1 MVMTET
7 PSRVERLTG
16 WVIVNLLRFHTAQFL
31 MIPRTAHDRHE
42 NVRAATS
49 LGYAWWVVIALTAV
63 YTLSF
68 VDRTIL
74 GLLVPSIKRDL
85 GVSDTKIG
93 LLQGLAFSVFY
104 TLMGLPIGRIADR
117 WNRRNLIVA
126 GILVWSFFTTMSSV
140 AKSFLLLFLTR
151 IGVGVGEASLSPAG
165 YSMLSDYFPKQ
176 KLGAAIS
183 VFYMGVFI
191 GSALAQ
197 LVGGTTIDM
206 LARTPTVVVP
216 VLGTMA
222 SWRLTF
228 VIVGLPGVLFALL
241 AWTIREPVRRNLLA
255 GSDGRATQL
264 NFSEAVAQIRLR
276 WQSVAGISLGMV
288 CQGMITYG
296 LLAWI
301 PTFFQRAYH
310 WSPGRSGRALA
321 AILLTFGCLG
331 MYLGGRLSD
340 YWQKRGVPEGPLKVA
355 VISAIGTLLLMP
367 AAMLVSKPE
376 WTLALFAPALCFD
389 ALAMGTSVAALQHI
403 FPNQVRGQVSALYLF
418 TLNLGGGSLGP
429 LLPGVLDDYLFH
441 DPNMVG
447 YSLAIT
453 TALGAVGMLIA
464 FRSTY
469 GAYRTHYEMMQAA

>member
-1 MVMTET
+1 
-7 PSRVERLTG
+7 
-16 WVIVNLLRFHTAQFL
+16 
-31 MIPRTAHDRHE
+31 MIPRTAEDRTGSE
-42 NVRAATS
+42 ATAS
-49 LGYAWWVVIALTAV
+49 TGYAWWVVIALTAV

-74 GLLVPSIKRDL
+74 SLLVPSIKRDL
-85 GVSDTKIG
+85 HVSDTLIG
-93 LLQGLAFSVFY
+93 LLQGLAFSLFY
-104 TLMGLPIGRIADR
+104 TLMGLPIGRLADR
-117 WNRRNLIVA
+117 WNRRNLIVG

-165 YSMLSDYFPKQ
+165 YSMLADYFPKR

-206 LARTPTVVVP
+206 LARTPFVTVP

-241 AWTIREPVRRNLLA
+241 AWTIREPIRRNLLA
-255 GSDGRATQL
+255 RADGK
-264 NFSEAVAQIRLR
+264 VAQLSFGEAMAQMRMR
-276 WQSVAGISLGMV
+276 WQSVLGISLGMV
-288 CQGMITYG
+288 CQGMVTYAF
-296 LLAWI
+296 LAWV
-301 PTFFQRAYH
+301 PTVFQRVHH
-310 WSPGRSGRALA
+310 WSPGQSGRALA
-321 AILLTFGCLG
+321 GILLTFGCLG

-340 YWQKRGVPEGPLKVA
+340 HWQKRGIPEGPLRVA

-367 AAMLVSKPE
+367 AALLLPSPQ
-376 WTLALFAPALCFD
+376 WTLALLAPALCFD
-389 ALAMGTSVAALQHI
+389 ALAMGTSAAALQHI

-429 LLPGVLDDYLFH
+429 LLPGVFNDYLFH
-441 DPNMVG
+441 DPNKVAV
-447 YSLAIT
+447 SLAIT
-453 TALGAVGMLIA
+453 IIIGAVGMLIA
-464 FRSTY
+464 CRSTY
-469 GAYRTHYEMMQAA
+469 GAYRTDYNAMQVS

>member
-1 MVMTET
+1 
-7 PSRVERLTG
+7 
-16 WVIVNLLRFHTAQFL
+16 
-31 MIPRTAHDRHE
+31 MIPRTARDE
-42 NVRAATS
+42 SVRSGSETTPSA
-49 LGYAWWVVIALTAV
+49 GYAWWVVIALTSV

-68 VDRTIL
+68 VDRQIL

-85 GVSDTKIG
+85 GVSDTQIG

-104 TLMGLPIGRIADR
+104 TFMGLPIGRLADR

-126 GILVWSFFTTMSSV
+126 GILVWSLFTTLSSV

-165 YSMLSDYFPKQ
+165 YSMRSDYFPKQ
-176 KLGAAIS
+176 KLAAAIS

-191 GSALAQ
+191 GSALAA
-197 LVGGTTIDM
+197 LVGGTTVDM
-206 LARTPTVVVP
+206 LARTPFITVP

-241 AWTIREPVRRNLLA
+241 AWTIREPIRRNLLA
-255 GSDGRATQL
+255 SADGRAKQL
-264 NFSEAVAQIRLR
+264 SFAGAAAEIRKR
-276 WQSVAGISLGMV
+276 WQSVVGISLGMV

-296 LLAWI
+296 FLLWVPA
-301 PTFFQRAYH
+301 FFQRVHH
-310 WSPGRSGRALA
+310 WSVGQSGRALA
-321 AILLTFGCLG
+321 GILLTFGCLG

-355 VISAIGTLLLMP
+355 VISAIGTLVLMP
-367 AAMLVSKPE
+367 AALLLPKPE
-376 WTLALFAPALCFD
+376 WTLAMLAPALCFD

-418 TLNLGGGSLGP
+418 LLNLGGGSLGP
-429 LLPGVLDDYLFH
+429 LLPGVLNDYLFH
-441 DPNMVG
+441 DPNKLG

-453 TALGAVGMLIA
+453 IAIAAVGMLVA

-469 GAYRTHYEMMQAA
+469 GAYRRHYAML

>member
-1 MVMTET
+1 
-7 PSRVERLTG
+7 
-16 WVIVNLLRFHTAQFL
+16 
-31 MIPRTAHDRHE
+31 MIPRTATEGHKSDPPASE
-42 NVRAATS
+42 AAAS
-49 LGYAWWVVIALTAV
+49 LGYAWWAVIALTAV

-74 GLLVPSIKRDL
+74 SLLVPSIKRDL
-85 GVSDTKIG
+85 GVSDTQIG
-93 LLQGLAFSVFY
+93 VLQGLAFSVFY

-126 GILVWSFFTTMSSV
+126 GILVWSLFTTLGSV
-140 AKSFLLLFLTR
+140 AKSYLLLFLTR

-191 GSALAQ
+191 GTSLAQ
-197 LVGGTTIDM
+197 LVGGTTVDM
-206 LARTPTVVVP
+206 LARTPNIVVP
-216 VLGTMA
+216 VLGSMA

-255 GSDGRATQL
+255 SADGRPTQL
-264 NFSEAVAQIRLR
+264 SFGDALAQIRMR

-296 LLAWI
+296 LIAWI
-301 PTFFQRAYH
+301 PTFFQRVHH
-310 WSPGRSGRALA
+310 WSPGQSGRALA
-321 AILLTFGCLG
+321 GILLTFGCAG
-331 MYLGGRLSD
+331 MYVGGRLSD
-340 YWQKRGVPEGPLKVA
+340 HWQKRGVAEGPLKVA

-367 AAMLVSKPE
+367 VALIISDPY
-376 WTLALFAPALCFD
+376 WTLALLAPALFFD
-389 ALAMGTSVAALQHI
+389 ALAMGTSAAALQHI

-418 TLNLGGGSLGP
+418 VLNLGGGSLGP
-429 LLPGVLDDYLFH
+429 LLPGVFNDYLFH

-447 YSLAIT
+447 YSVAIT
-453 TALGAVGMLIA
+453 VAVGAIGMLIA
-464 FRSTY
+464 CRSTY
-469 GAYRTHYEMMQAA
+469 GAYRTHYNMMMKAA

>member
-1 MVMTET
+1 
-7 PSRVERLTG
+7 
-16 WVIVNLLRFHTAQFL
+16 
-31 MIPRTAHDRHE
+31 MIPRTATEGHKSDRPANE
-42 NVRAATS
+42 AKAS

-74 GLLVPSIKRDL
+74 SLLVPSIKRDL
-85 GVSDTKIG
+85 GVSDTQIG
-93 LLQGLAFSVFY
+93 VLQGLAFSVFY
-104 TLMGLPIGRIADR
+104 TLMGLPIGRLADR

-126 GILVWSFFTTMSSV
+126 GILVWSLFTTLGSV
-140 AKSFLLLFLTR
+140 AKSYLLLFLTR

-206 LARTPTVVVP
+206 LARTPFITVP
-216 VLGTMA
+216 VLGAMA

-255 GSDGRATQL
+255 SADGRATQL
-264 NFSEAVAQIRLR
+264 SFGDAVTQIRMR
-276 WQSVAGISLGMV
+276 WQSVTGISLGMV

-301 PTFFQRAYH
+301 PAFFQRVHH
-310 WSPGRSGRALA
+310 WSPGQSGRALA
-321 AILLTFGCLG
+321 AILLTFGCAG
-331 MYLGGRLSD
+331 MYFGGRLSD
-340 YWQKRGVPEGPLKVA
+340 RWQKRGIPEGPLKVA

-367 AAMLVSKPE
+367 AALLVSKPG
-376 WTLALFAPALCFD
+376 WTLALLAPALFFD
-389 ALAMGTSVAALQHI
+389 ALAMGTSAAALQHI
-403 FPNQVRGQVSALYLF
+403 FPNQVRAQVSALYLF
-418 TLNLGGGSLGP
+418 ALNLGGGSLGP
-429 LLPGVLDDYLFH
+429 LLPGVFNDYLFH

-453 TALGAVGMLIA
+453 IVIGAIGMLIA
-464 FRSTY
+464 CRSTY
-469 GAYRTHYEMMQAA
+469 AAYRTHYNMMQTA

>member
-1 MVMTET
+1 MITRT
-7 PSRVERLTG
+7 TDDRSRDAVQAGT
-16 WVIVNLLRFHTAQFL
+16 
-31 MIPRTAHDRHE
+31 
-42 NVRAATS
+42 
-49 LGYAWWVVIALTAV
+49 GYAWWVVIALTAV

-85 GVSDTKIG
+85 AVSDTEIG
-93 LLQGLAFSVFY
+93 VLQGLAFSVFY
-104 TLMGLPIGRIADR
+104 TLMGLPIGRLADR

-126 GILVWSFFTTMSSV
+126 GILVWSLFTTLGSV
-140 AKSFLLLFLTR
+140 AKSFVLLFLTR

-191 GSALAQ
+191 GSSLAL

-206 LARTPTVVVP
+206 LARTPFITLP

-222 SWRLTF
+222 SWRVTF

-241 AWTIREPVRRNLLA
+241 AWTIREPARRNLLA
-255 GSDGRATQL
+255 GPDGQATRL
-264 NFSEAVAQIRLR
+264 SFGEAMAQVRMR
-276 WQSVAGISLGMV
+276 WQSVAGISLAMV

-301 PTFFQRAYH
+301 PTFFQRVHH
-310 WSPGRSGRALA
+310 WSPGQSGRALA

-331 MYLGGRLSD
+331 MYVGGRMSD
-340 YWQKRGVPEGPLKVA
+340 RWQKRGVPEGPLKVA

-367 AAMLVSKPE
+367 TALLVPRPE
-376 WTLALFAPALCFD
+376 WTVALLAPALFFD
-389 ALAMGTSVAALQHI
+389 ALAMGTAAAALQHI
-403 FPNQVRGQVSALYLF
+403 FPNQVRGMVSALYLF
-418 TLNLGGGSLGP
+418 VLNLGGGSLGP
-429 LLPGVLDDYLFH
+429 LLPGVFNDYLFH

-453 TALGAVGMLIA
+453 IVIGALGMLIA
-464 FRSTY
+464 SLLTFGS
-469 GAYRTHYEMMQAA
+469 YRTHYEMMRTA

>member
-1 MVMTET
+1 
-7 PSRVERLTG
+7 
-16 WVIVNLLRFHTAQFL
+16 
-31 MIPRTAHDRHE
+31 MIPRTASERSESD
-42 NVRAATS
+42 AAAS

-85 GVSDTKIG
+85 GVSDTQIG
-93 LLQGLAFSVFY
+93 LLQGLAFSLFY
-104 TLMGLPIGRIADR
+104 TLMGLPIGRLADR

-126 GILVWSFFTTMSSV
+126 GILVWSLFTTLSSV

-191 GSALAQ
+191 GAALAQ
-197 LVGGTTIDM
+197 LVGGTTVDL
-206 LARTPTVVVP
+206 LARTPTVTVP
-216 VLGTMA
+216 VLGAMA
-222 SWRLTF
+222 SWRVTF
-228 VIVGLPGVLFALL
+228 VIVGLPGILFALL
-241 AWTIREPVRRNLLA
+241 ARTIREPLRRNLLA
-255 GSDGRATQL
+255 SADGRVTQL
-264 NFSEAVAQIRLR
+264 SFREAMAQIRMR

-301 PTFFQRAYH
+301 PTFFQRVHH
-310 WSPGRSGRALA
+310 WSVGQSGRALA

-331 MYLGGRLSD
+331 MYLGGRMSD
-340 YWQKRGVPEGPLKVA
+340 HWQKRGVPEGPLKVA

-367 AAMLVSKPE
+367 AALILPKPE
-376 WTLALFAPALCFD
+376 WTLALLAPALCFD
-389 ALAMGTSVAALQHI
+389 ALAMGTSAAALQHI
-403 FPNQVRGQVSALYLF
+403 FPNQVRAQVSALYLF
-418 TLNLGGGSLGP
+418 ALNLGGGSLGP
-429 LLPGVLDDYLFH
+429 LLPGVFNDYLFH
-441 DPNMVG
+441 DPKMVG

-453 TALGAVGMLIA
+453 IVIGGVGMLLA
-464 FRSTY
+464 FVFTF
-469 GAYRTHYEMMQAA
+469 GAYRTHYNMMKTA

>member
-1 MVMTET
+1 
-7 PSRVERLTG
+7 
-16 WVIVNLLRFHTAQFL
+16 
-31 MIPRTAHDRHE
+31 MIPRTASDRPANE
-42 NVRAATS
+42 AATG
-49 LGYAWWVVIALTAV
+49 LGYAWWVVIALTGV

-74 GLLVPSIKRDL
+74 SLLVPSIKRDL
-85 GVSDTKIG
+85 GVSDTQIG
-93 LLQGLAFSVFY
+93 LLQGLAFSLFY

-117 WNRRNLIVA
+117 SNRRNLIVA

-140 AKSFLLLFLTR
+140 AKSFVLLFLTR

-206 LARTPTVVVP
+206 LARTPFVTVP
-216 VLGTMA
+216 ILGTMA

-228 VIVGLPGVLFALL
+228 VIVGLPGVLFAAL

-255 GSDGRATQL
+255 SADGRPRQL
-264 NFSEAVAQIRLR
+264 SFGEAVAQIRMR
-276 WQSVAGISLGMV
+276 WQSVAGISLAMV

-301 PTFFQRAYH
+301 PTFFQRVHH
-310 WSPGRSGRALA
+310 WSPGQSGRALA
-321 AILLTFGCLG
+321 AILLTFGCAG
-331 MYLGGRLSD
+331 MYFGGRLSD
-340 YWQKRGVPEGPLKVA
+340 HWQKRGVPEGPLKVA

-367 AAMLVSKPE
+367 VATLVSNPA
-376 WTLALFAPALCFD
+376 WTLALLAPALFFD
-389 ALAMGTSVAALQHI
+389 ALAMGTSTAALQHI

-418 TLNLGGGSLGP
+418 LLNLGGGSLGP
-429 LLPGVLDDYLFH
+429 LLPGVFNDYLFH
-441 DPNMVG
+441 NPNMVG

-453 TALGAVGMLIA
+453 VAIGAIGMLVAIT
-464 FRSTY
+464 STF
-469 GAYRTHYEMMQAA
+469 GAYRIHYDMMKTA

>member
-1 MVMTET
+1 
-7 PSRVERLTG
+7 
-16 WVIVNLLRFHTAQFL
+16 
-31 MIPRTAHDRHE
+31 MIPRTADGRPVSPSSE
-42 NVRAATS
+42 GPAGPEPNLS
-49 LGYAWWVVIALTAV
+49 YAWWVVIALTAV

-74 GLLVPSIKRDL
+74 SLLVPSIKRDL
-85 GVSDTKIG
+85 GVSDTQIG
-93 LLQGLAFSVFY
+93 LLQGLAFSLFY

-117 WNRRNLIVA
+117 SNRRNLIVG

-140 AKSFLLLFLTR
+140 AKSFVLLFLTR

-206 LARTPTVVVP
+206 LARTPFITVP
-216 VLGTMA
+216 ILGTMA

-228 VIVGLPGVLFALL
+228 VIVGLPGVLFAAL

-255 GSDGRATQL
+255 SADGRPRQL
-264 NFSEAVAQIRLR
+264 SFGEAVVQIRMR
-276 WQSVAGISLGMV
+276 WQSVAGISLAMV
-288 CQGMITYG
+288 CQCMITYG

-301 PTFFQRAYH
+301 PTFFQRVHH
-310 WSPGRSGRALA
+310 WSPGQSGRALA
-321 AILLTFGCLG
+321 AILLTFGCAG
-331 MYLGGRLSD
+331 MYCGGRLSD
-340 YWQKRGVPEGPLKVA
+340 HWQKRGVLEGPLKVA

-367 AAMLVSKPE
+367 VATLVSNPA
-376 WTLALFAPALCFD
+376 WTLALLAPALFFD
-389 ALAMGTSVAALQHI
+389 ALAMGTSTAALQHI

-418 TLNLGGGSLGP
+418 LLNLGGGSLGP
-429 LLPGVLDDYLFH
+429 LLPGVFNDYLFH
-441 DPNMVG
+441 NPNMVG

-453 TALGAVGMLIA
+453 VAIGAVGMLIA
-464 FRSTY
+464 ITSTF
-469 GAYRTHYEMMQAA
+469 GAYRIHYDMMKTA

>member
-1 MVMTET
+1 
-7 PSRVERLTG
+7 
-16 WVIVNLLRFHTAQFL
+16 
-31 MIPRTAHDRHE
+31 MIPRTATDRHKSDGSASE
-42 NVRAATS
+42 TAPR
-49 LGYAWWVVIALTAV
+49 LGYAWWVVIALTSI

-68 VDRTIL
+68 VDRQIL

-85 GVSDTKIG
+85 GVSDTQIG
-93 LLQGLAFSVFY
+93 LLQGLAFSLFY

-117 WNRRNLIVA
+117 WNRRNLIVG

-140 AKSFLLLFLTR
+140 AKSFVLLFSTR
-151 IGVGVGEASLSPAG
+151 IGVGIGEASLSPAG

-191 GSALAQ
+191 GSSLAL
-197 LVGGTTIDM
+197 LVGGTTVDM
-206 LARTPTVVVP
+206 LARTPFITVP

-241 AWTIREPVRRNLLA
+241 AWTIREPARRNLLA
-255 GSDGRATQL
+255 SAAGTTQL
-264 NFSEAVAQIRLR
+264 SFREGLAQIRMR
-276 WQSVAGISLGMV
+276 WQSVAGISLAMV

-301 PTFFQRAYH
+301 PTFFQRVHH
-310 WSPGRSGRALA
+310 WSPGQSGRALA

-331 MYLGGRLSD
+331 MYSGGRLSD

-367 AAMLVSKPE
+367 AAMMVPKPE
-376 WTLALFAPALCFD
+376 WTLALLAPALFFD
-389 ALAMGTSVAALQHI
+389 ALAMGTSAAALQHI

-418 TLNLGGGSLGP
+418 VLNLGGGSLGP
-429 LLPGVLDDYLFH
+429 LLPGVFNDYLFH

-447 YSLAIT
+447 YSVAMTIAVGAI
-453 TALGAVGMLIA
+453 GMLIA
-464 FRSTY
+464 ARSTY
-469 GAYRTHYEMMQAA
+469 GAYRTHYNRMAAA

>member
-1 MVMTET
+1 
-7 PSRVERLTG
+7 
-16 WVIVNLLRFHTAQFL
+16 
-31 MIPRTAHDRHE
+31 MIPRTASDRPANE
-42 NVRAATS
+42 AATG
-49 LGYAWWVVIALTAV
+49 LGYAWWVVIALTGV

-74 GLLVPSIKRDL
+74 SLLVPSIKRDL
-85 GVSDTKIG
+85 GVSDTQIG
-93 LLQGLAFSVFY
+93 LLQGLAFSLFY

-117 WNRRNLIVA
+117 SNRRNLIVA

-140 AKSFLLLFLTR
+140 AKSFVLLFLTR

-206 LARTPTVVVP
+206 LARTPFITVP
-216 VLGTMA
+216 ILGTMA

-228 VIVGLPGVLFALL
+228 VIVGLPGVLFAAL

-255 GSDGRATQL
+255 SADGRPKQL
-264 NFSEAVAQIRLR
+264 SFGEAVAQIRMR
-276 WQSVAGISLGMV
+276 WQSVAGISLAMV

-301 PTFFQRAYH
+301 PTFFQRVHH
-310 WSPGRSGRALA
+310 WSPGQSGRALA
-321 AILLTFGCLG
+321 AILLTFGCAG
-331 MYLGGRLSD
+331 MYVGGRLSD
-340 YWQKRGVPEGPLKVA
+340 HWQKRGVPEGPLKVA

-367 AAMLVSKPE
+367 VATLVSNPA
-376 WTLALFAPALCFD
+376 WTLALLAPALFFD
-389 ALAMGTSVAALQHI
+389 ALAMGTSTAALQHI

-418 TLNLGGGSLGP
+418 LLNLGGGSLGP
-429 LLPGVLDDYLFH
+429 LLPGVFNDYLFH
-441 DPNMVG
+441 NPNMVG

-453 TALGAVGMLIA
+453 VAIGAVGMLVAIT
-464 FRSTY
+464 STF
-469 GAYRTHYEMMQAA
+469 GAYRIHYDMMKTA

>member
-1 MVMTET
+1 
-7 PSRVERLTG
+7 
-16 WVIVNLLRFHTAQFL
+16 
-31 MIPRTAHDRHE
+31 MIPRTARDRQE
-42 NVRAATS
+42 NDRPENETTTS
-49 LGYAWWVVIALTAV
+49 AGYAWWVVIALTAV

-74 GLLVPSIKRDL
+74 SLLVPSIKRDL
-85 GVSDTKIG
+85 GVSDTQIG
-93 LLQGLAFSVFY
+93 VLQGLAFSVFY
-104 TLMGLPIGRIADR
+104 TLVGLPLGRVADR
-117 WNRRNLIVA
+117 WNRRKLIVA
-126 GILVWSFFTTMSSV
+126 GILVWSLFTTLGSV
-140 AKSFLLLFLTR
+140 AKSYLLLFLTR

-165 YSMLSDYFPKQ
+165 YSMLSDYFPKR

-197 LVGGTTIDM
+197 LVGGTTVDL
-206 LARTPTVVVP
+206 LARTPIINVP
-216 VLGTMA
+216 VLGAMA

-255 GSDGRATQL
+255 SADGRPTQL
-264 NFSEAVAQIRLR
+264 SFREALAQIRMR

-301 PTFFQRAYH
+301 PTFFQRVHH
-310 WSPGRSGRALA
+310 WSPGQSGRALA
-321 AILLTFGCLG
+321 GILLTFGCAG
-331 MYLGGRLSD
+331 MYVGGRLSD
-340 YWQKRGVPEGPLKVA
+340 HWQKRGVPEGPLKVA

-367 AAMLVSKPE
+367 VALMISNPY
-376 WTLALFAPALCFD
+376 WTLALLAPALFFD
-389 ALAMGTSVAALQHI
+389 ALAMGTSAAALQHI

-418 TLNLGGGSLGP
+418 LLNLGGGSLGP
-429 LLPGVLDDYLFH
+429 LLPGVFNDRLFH

-453 TALGAVGMLIA
+453 IVIGAIGMLLA
-464 FRSTY
+464 FLVTF
-469 GAYRTHYEMMQAA
+469 GAYRTHYNIMKTA